1 MGASLLA
8 RGLDP
13 GCCRKI
19 AEAHLAQ
26 KLLLFAAVDAVLF
39 DISKA
44 RNINKMEQVQQ
55 TFTKVKTGP
64 EHIKYKRLRE

>member
-13 GCCRKI
+13 WCCRKI

-26 KLLLFAAVDAVLF
+26 KLLLFTAVDAVLF

-44 RNINKMEQVQQ
+44 RNINKKEQVQQ
-55 TFTKVKTGP
+55 TFTKVESAP